1 MEVSEA
7 PGPVIGHTKAPRILL
22 SCNQQLSARAVREGG
37 FLYARKG
44 AAMVTVEYMVR
55 AALRRDTVM
64 SRAMLRACGVPVPRA
79 LPRPGSIVEVDTF
92 AGMAECFANH
102 GSPMDGRA

>member
-1 MEVSEA
+1 MKSREA
-7 PGPVIGHTKAPRILL
+7 AT
-22 SCNQQLSARAVREGG
+22 ARGG

-79 LPRPGSIVEVDTF
+79 FPRLGSIVEVG
-92 AGMAECFANH
+92 AYVGLAECFANH

>member
-1 MEVSEA
+1 
-7 PGPVIGHTKAPRILL
+7 
-22 SCNQQLSARAVREGG
+22 
-37 FLYARKG
+37 
-44 AAMVTVEYMVR
+44 MVTVECMVR

-79 LPRPGSIVEVDTF
+79 FPRPGSIVE
-92 AGMAECFANH
+92 AGAYAGLTECFANH